1 MNYIQYKHMTKEAGV
16 GGAIKGIIDAAS
28 NVAPAITDTAS
39 TGAAYLLAIAATVGL
54 GAGFTAAKVTAKG
67 KLDED
72 TVKKEYENAR
82 LNADITHLRGAI
94 NSEYDAYKRKKN
106 PTPARIMV

>member
-1 MNYIQYKHMTKEAGV
+1 MNYDQYKQITKTAGV
-16 GGAIKGIIDAAS
+16 GTALKGVVDATS
-28 NVAPAITDTAS
+28 NIAPAITDTAS

-54 GAGFTAAKVTAKG
+54 GAGYTAAKVTAKG

-82 LNADITHLRGAI
+82 LNADITHLKGAI
-94 NSEYDAYKRKKN
+94 NSEYDAYKRKKA